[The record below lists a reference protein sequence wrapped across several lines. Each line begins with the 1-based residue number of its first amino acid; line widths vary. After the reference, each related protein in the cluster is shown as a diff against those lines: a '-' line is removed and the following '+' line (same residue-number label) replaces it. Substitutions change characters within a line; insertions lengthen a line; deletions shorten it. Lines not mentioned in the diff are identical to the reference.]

1 MLQYGQQRT
10 ASVTP
15 VLSGDRTLHCT
26 PIPAAPR
33 TVPLCTQQLSP
44 GAPSPC
50 YAPWLLSGT
59 GVSCAGNLLPC
70 LSSGP
75 LHDSVPQSSS
85 CTASMKKLKDENTQE
100 STERRG
106 NPCFNIHHMH
116 NMSVLQPSGVI
127 ILNVLT
133 SVCLKS
139 QLQHYNFLFSF
150 TFFS

>member
-50 YAPWLLSGT
+50 YAPWLLSLMR
-59 GVSCAGNLLPC
+59 SLMCR
-70 LSSGP
+70 
-75 LHDSVPQSSS
+75 
-85 CTASMKKLKDENTQE
+85 E
-100 STERRG
+100 STPLFVVWALARYSPTEQLLHSQYEKAKGRKYAGEYRKER
-106 NPCFNIHHMH
+106 
-116 NMSVLQPSGVI
+116 
-127 ILNVLT
+127 
-133 SVCLKS
+133 KS
-139 QLQHYNFLFSF
+139 LF
-150 TFFS
+150 

>member
-70 LSSGP
+70 VCRLGP
-75 LHDSVPQSSS
+75 CTIQSHR
-85 CTASMKKLKDENTQE
+85 AA
-100 STERRG
+100 
-106 NPCFNIHHMH
+106 PA
-116 NMSVLQPSGVI
+116 QPV
-127 ILNVLT
+127 
-133 SVCLKS
+133 
-139 QLQHYNFLFSF
+139 
-150 TFFS
+150 

>member
-15 VLSGDRTLHCT
+15 VLSGDRTRHCI

-33 TVPLCTQQLSP
+33 TVLLHTQQLSP

-50 YAPWLLSGT
+50 CAAWLLSRT

-75 LHDSVPQSSS
+75 LHNPVPQSNS
-85 CTASMKKLKDENTQE
+85 CTASTKKLKDENTQE
-100 STERRG
+100 STERG

-116 NMSVLQPSGVI
+116 NMSVLQPKGVI

-133 SVCLKS
+133 FVCLKS
-139 QLQHYNFLFSF
+139 QLQHYDFFFFSF
-150 TFFS
+150 IFFP